1 MDLLLPAA
9 SWLMAAAALVSAGAC
24 LAARRA
30 VPWQGRQAAVV
41 MAVGMLLMAAGVLDA
56 LGEII
61 VGALLLL
68 SAMLGT
74 MGVRGMPSASACCHR
89 ALGSLVMAACMFDS
103 ASTSGAGTGVESGH
117 GGHGFDGVLSAFV
130 LVGAL
135 GVVGWAVAASWRRS
149 ELHRGGAVRS
159 LTVESWAMA
168 GGVVVMCA
176 GM

>member
-1 MDLLLPAA
+1 
-9 SWLMAAAALVSAGAC
+9 MAVAALVSAVAC
-24 LAARRA
+24 LAAGRA
-30 VPWQGRQAAVV
+30 VPWQGRQAALV
-41 MAVGMLLMAAGVLDA
+41 MAAGMLLMATGSLDP
-56 LGEII
+56 LGGII

-89 ALGSLVMAACMFDS
+89 ALGSLVMAACMFES
-103 ASTSGAGTGVESGH
+103 ASTPAFGTGTGVQSGH

-135 GVVGWAVAASWRRS
+135 GVVGWAVAASGRRPR
-149 ELHRGGAVRS
+149 LHRGGAVRS
-159 LTVESWAMA
+159 LMVESWAMA
-168 GGVVVMCA
+168 GGVVAMCA